1 MNDQAIQ
8 RLKDCGV
15 DVDGTVRRLMNKVD
29 LYERLLRRFPE
40 DQSYDQLKNALE
52 EGRVEDAFH
61 AAHTLKGV
69 SGNLGLNRLM
79 EADSILVELLRKGV
93 SDGADEAM
101 EAVSGAYQET
111 VEAIREL

>member
-40 DQSYDQLKNALE
+40 DQSYDQLKNALK

-79 EADSILVELLRKGV
+79 EADSILVEVLRKGV